1 MTMNTAIDYMNDL
14 LNLPRS
20 DRSYLATKLIESLE
34 KEENHQLSAEEI
46 EEYDA
51 RVARWK
57 SGEEKAISIEELN
70 VKLAAILG

>member
-1 MTMNTAIDYMNDL
+1 MNTAIDYMNDL

>member
-1 MTMNTAIDYMNDL
+1 MNTAIDYMNDL

-51 RVARWK
+51 RFARWK

-70 VKLAAILG
+70 VKVAAILG